1 MSNALE
7 IEKLARKVT
16 KLDVKCKFCNEI
28 MEKHTPN
35 SAWWHLI
42 YLSEGKTY
50 EDIYG

>member
-1 MSNALE
+1 MSNDLE
-7 IEKLARKVT
+7 IAKLARKVT